1 QALYP
6 MAGVIVRCAPV
17 VRAKF
22 HRARQV
28 ARRVAGERLPTWACR
43 EAVAAEALSA
53 LGDATAGED
62 ETESDAGVCDEAGE
76 TCGSGAAFRDRE
88 HAEAEAAAAGLAVAG
103 ECAAHGACSPSAE
116 QSPPL
121 RSAPADVC
129 AACEPPAHVGS
140 LLAGLDAADAFE
152 LDARLRRAL
161 ALEQRIDA
169 ELAPLLLRAAEGRLA
184 QRAGHA
190 SLAAFARER
199 LGISERK
206 ARALVRIAR
215 VARGCPGLARAF

>member
-1 QALYP
+1 VRAVDAGALEAGALASDEDGQALYP

-28 ARRVAGERLPTWACR
+28 ARRVAGERLPTWAGM

-116 QSPPL
+116 QS
-121 RSAPADVC
+121 
-129 AACEPPAHVGS
+129 
-140 LLAGLDAADAFE
+140 
-152 LDARLRRAL
+152 
-161 ALEQRIDA
+161 
-169 ELAPLLLRAAEGRLA
+169 
-184 QRAGHA
+184 
-190 SLAAFARER
+190 
-199 LGISERK
+199 
-206 ARALVRIAR
+206 
-215 VARGCPGLARAF
+215 